1 MAQFLP
7 HFCTS
12 SPHIKDEY
20 YMRKGGDSDG
30 LVLTYVFLEAL
41 QNSGYVGPPPE
52 LARAL
57 VLRQVHQQ
65 PRPQPRVRDP
75 LGQLPVSVLPA
86 YC

>member
-1 MAQFLP
+1 M
-7 HFCTS
+7 
-12 SPHIKDEY
+12 
-20 YMRKGGDSDG
+20 KGGNFS
-30 LVLTYVFLEAL
+30 LILTDVFLEAL

-65 PRPQPRVRDP
+65 PRPQARVRDP